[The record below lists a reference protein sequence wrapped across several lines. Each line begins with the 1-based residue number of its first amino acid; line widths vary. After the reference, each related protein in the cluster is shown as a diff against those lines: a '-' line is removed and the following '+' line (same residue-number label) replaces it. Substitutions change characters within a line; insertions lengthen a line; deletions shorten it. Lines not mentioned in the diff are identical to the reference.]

1 MTFTPRIFILM
12 KSEFLSKRLVARRR
26 KKLIIGF
33 GIMEKLLPK
42 DNEPLTFV

>member
-1 MTFTPRIFILM
+1 MTFTARISILI
-12 KSEFLSKRLVARRR
+12 KSEFLSKRPVARKR

-33 GIMEKLLPK
+33 GIMEKLLRK

>member
-1 MTFTPRIFILM
+1 LAFTPRISILI
-12 KSEFLSKRLVARRR
+12 KSKFLSNRLVARKR

-33 GIMEKLLPK
+33 GIMEKLLRK